1 MPLVS
6 DPASTE
12 ELRSLITEAV
22 DSFEKLEVLVHIVK
36 AGNAIA
42 PAPEVAKALSMSVED
57 VEQSVRSLRDA
68 GVFDPSGPW
77 SPAVATL
84 LQLYDSDR
92 IGVFEL
98 MTKMALARV
107 RKQAA
112 RVFADAFVIKPAKK
126 KGDND
131 A

>member
-1 MPLVS
+1 MSEVPELELVR
-6 DPASTE
+6 A
-12 ELRSLITEAV
+12 LITEAV

-36 AGNAIA
+36 AGNAVA
-42 PAPEVAKALSMSVED
+42 PSNEIAKALAMSVDD
-57 VEQSVRSLRDA
+57 VEQCVRALRNA
-68 GVFDPSGPW
+68 GVFDTSGP
-77 SPAVATL
+77 SAPAVNAL
-84 LQLYDSDR
+84 LQMYDNDR
-92 IGVFEL
+92 IGVLEL
-98 MTKMALARV
+98 MTKLALDRV

>member
-1 MPLVS
+1 VS
-6 DPASTE
+6 DAEETE
-12 ELRSLITEAV
+12 LLRGLITEAV
-22 DSFEKLEVLVHIVK
+22 DSFEKLEVLVYIVK

-42 PAPEVAKALSMSVED
+42 PAPEIAKALGMSVDD
-57 VEQSVRSLRDA
+57 VDQSVKSLRSA
-68 GVFDPSGPW
+68 GVFDTSGPW
-77 SPAVATL
+77 APAVTIL
-84 LQLYDSDR
+84 LQMYETDR
-92 IGVFEL
+92 IRVLEL
-98 MTKMALARV
+98 MTKMALDRV